1 MVAVSDQTDEQDFF
15 VDPFEEEEGVD
26 DQVTRRRLGWGW
38 RVAGIVTALAMLV
51 LPLWNVVQATSPQVA
66 DNGLEVCAFDYCIVE
81 EQVREAGY
89 AEVMIRQSGEIVPD
103 REVQSYVD
111 AFTDVVGG
119 PPLTA
124 EVVDDLPG
132 ELGGRYTPADR
143 HIQIDRPA
151 TVWIIAHEVAHS
163 VGSGHDDDF
172 IQALLELAAHLEVTA
187 SP

>member
-1 MVAVSDQTDEQDFF
+1 MVAVSDATDEHDFF
-15 VDPFEEEEGVD
+15 VDPFEEEQGAED
-26 DQVTRRRLGWGW
+26 ELTRRHLGWGW
-38 RVAGIVTALAMLV
+38 RTAGIVTALAMLV

-66 DNGLEVCAFDYCIVE
+66 DNGLEVCSYDYCIVE
-81 EQVREAGY
+81 EKVREAGY
-89 AEVMIRQSGEIVPD
+89 GEVMIRQSGEIIPD

-119 PPLTA
+119 PALTV

-132 ELGGRYTPADR
+132 QLGGRYTPVDR

-172 IQALLELAAHLEVTA
+172 MGALLELAEHLEVTA
-187 SP
+187 VP